1 MEPGSM
7 ANWGSLCVSL
17 FTLGF
22 YVWTYRSKA
31 AADRVAALE
40 KALGDKAS
48 TGRLAALEDRVDKV
62 EDRTTTIEG
71 DIRHM
76 PSASQAQRLEIA
88 LSEVRGDLA
97 VLNERL
103 GPIGAIS
110 ERLQEFLLEEARSRR
125 ART

>member
-1 MEPGSM
+1 M
-7 ANWGSLCVSL
+7 
-17 FTLGF
+17 
-22 YVWTYRSKA
+22 
-31 AADRVAALE
+31 
-40 KALGDKAS
+40 
-48 TGRLAALEDRVDKV
+48 DKV

-125 ART
+125 ARS

>member
-1 MEPGSM
+1 MEPGNI

-17 FTLGF
+17 FTLAF

-40 KALGDKAS
+40 KALVDKAS
-48 TGRLAALEDRVDKV
+48 TGRMGALEDRVDKV

-125 ART
+125 ARS